1 MLSEFKTWLL
11 GSSLVAQWVKDLA
24 FVTAVALDT
33 AVACVSSLAWE
44 ILQAADVAKK
54 KDFFLTGLL
63 EIDDSGLKHQLRLSS
78 QPWTNF
84 LISLCLSF
92 FSYRVKV
99 ITVPNS

>member
-44 ILQAADVAKK
+44 ILQTADVAKK
-54 KDFFLTGLL
+54 KIFF
-63 EIDDSGLKHQLRLSS
+63 
-78 QPWTNF
+78 
-84 LISLCLSF
+84 
-92 FSYRVKV
+92 
-99 ITVPNS
+99 